1 MKTDFKRPFII
12 SVAYRS
18 GAYDTCSVNGKRA
31 SSTSGAKAAA
41 ERLAEKLLG
50 ADNFTVTQLGLEGVY
65 WEITP
70 VKRDEEVAHA

>member
-1 MKTDFKRPFII
+1 MKTDFKRPFTI

-31 SSTSGAKAAA
+31 SSTSGAKAAT

-50 ADNFTVTQLGLEGVY
+50 DGNFTVAQIGWAGIY

-70 VKRDEEVAHA
+70 LKRDEEVAHV